1 MLLNTE
7 HRKVSRS
14 SGKLESDSRDIS
26 EERLLELL
34 HNSTYKE
41 VQKFVQ
47 SIGTHPKGS
56 KLDVI
61 MQIKKA
67 ISKDDEKF

>member
-1 MLLNTE
+1 LLLNTE
-7 HRKVSRS
+7 HRSGALANWKVTQ
-14 SGKLESDSRDIS
+14 DIS